1 MTVSIFTEIMAE
13 KFELQIGS
21 NINIVKYKIVRP
33 YRNNFGTTDSWFVIF
48 GEIGGDFNG
57 FARYPD
63 NMFIMKNLEPGAKS
77 GDAWVRPPFTIS
89 SANSFSSLTKATFNE
104 TERSATVASTGDTN
118 IRPADH
124 TAYQDAIQTA
134 YFSDGPKFI

>member
-1 MTVSIFTEIMAE
+1 MTVSIYTEVMTP
-13 KFELQIGS
+13 KFELQYGS
-21 NINIVKYKIVRP
+21 YINIVKYKIVRP

-48 GEIGGDFNG
+48 GESGGDYNEIP
-57 FARYPD
+57 RYPD

-77 GDAWVRPPFTIS
+77 SDAWVRPPFTIS

-118 IRPADH
+118 IRPADQ
-124 TAYQDAIQTA
+124 TAYEEAIQMA